1 MLRRSKW
8 RVHRGDEMTAILAFL
23 LALGCDASNTEVVV
37 YPELA
42 RLGQYSGGVVTVR
55 SLDNEAVLVHE
66 LYHSCQR
73 PAANG
78 SEGWW
83 RNERDAHRVE
93 QMWKER

>member
-1 MLRRSKW
+1 MEDSQ
-8 RVHRGDEMTAILAFL
+8 VSAILAFL

-37 YPELA
+37 FPALE
-42 RLGQYSGGVVTVR
+42 RLGQYSQGVVTVR
-55 SLDNEAVLVHE
+55 DLANEPVLVHE

-93 QMWKER
+93 QLWRESR